1 MAVTRGALFSM
12 SASGAIAKALVY
24 SSWKGISYARSYV
37 IPANPKSTAQEATRG
52 AFRWVHDA
60 YKLSDLEV
68 QQLWTL
74 WAKGQP
80 MTAANAF
87 ASHNVGRLIGKTD
100 LTDLII
106 SDGAKG
112 GFPSL
117 TLALTA
123 GSGQIAVAVTNPTM
137 PPGWTQTGEVCAW
150 IADTVPSGEGEVG
163 IKSHTITTPF
173 TTYTIT
179 GLLHSIKYWVAV
191 WPTLTK
197 PDGTPAM
204 GGQLYASATTS

>member
-37 IPANPKSTAQEATRG
+37 IPANPNSTAQAETRG
-52 AFRWVHDA
+52 TFRWVHDA
-60 YKLSDLEV
+60 FKLSDLEIG
-68 QQLWTL
+68 QLWTL

-87 ASHNVGRLIGKTD
+87 ASHNVGRLRGQPGLDMMIV
-100 LTDLII
+100 

-117 TLALTA
+117 TMVLTPGTGQIGVALT
-123 GSGQIAVAVTNPTM
+123 QPTM
-137 PPGWTQTGEVCAW
+137 PPGWTQTGQVIAW
-150 IADTVPSGEGEVG
+150 IKDTAPTGEGEVG
-163 IKSHTITTPF
+163 IKAHTILTPF

-179 GLLHSIKYWVAV
+179 GLTAASKYWVAS

-197 PDGTPAM
+197 PDGTPAA
-204 GGQLYASATTS
+204 GGQLYDHATPT